1 MPSTDP
7 KKIAQKVRYELDM
20 FNIAYRLLNEPT
32 TSDQFNHNLL
42 LEGFLLHAR
51 VLRDFLRPDPPR
63 DDDVLARHFFNNPAE
78 WEQKESDLCP
88 YLHDDKA
95 RINKKLAHLTYSR
108 LTAAEGWDD
117 ATIHREI
124 NDAWD
129 QFWSLLPRH
138 KRKWFQ
144 RP

>member
-51 VLRDFLRPDPPR
+51 VLRDFLRPDHPR
-63 DDDVLARHFFNNPAE
+63 DDDVLARHFFNNP
-78 WEQKESDLCP
+78 D
-88 YLHDDKA
+88 
-95 RINKKLAHLTYSR
+95 
-108 LTAAEGWDD
+108 
-117 ATIHREI
+117 
-124 NDAWD
+124 
-129 QFWSLLPRH
+129 
-138 KRKWFQ
+138 RKSVV
-144 RP
+144 